1 MNLMEEILMKK
12 SILYKIFSCYI
23 LCLSMIFFIS
33 FNITPCIAYND
44 ILNEVNIVVDIKE
57 DGNAY
62 FTETWITEVGSGTEN
77 YKVFQNMGDSKIKDF
92 HVVDESGIQYEILDE
107 WDINKSRREKTQK
120 CGIIERNDS
129 YELCWG
135 VGNYGHREYT
145 ISYTIT
151 HFVQQYLHDQGF
163 NYAFLSNM
171 DLPPQKVKVEISS
184 FVDFTDEFCD
194 IYAFGYSG
202 KVEFIDGNVVLQ
214 TDTALSRYSKVQLLM
229 RIDDGTYIN
238 VYDNEEDFVDILEEA
253 KIGSDYDDTYEEDD
267 IYKKNHKK
275 TVLMM
280 IATLVITFSML
291 FFSIFLTS
299 YQVRKKKKKE
309 NTLLFNDGS
318 TINSRKKLKNINMF
332 RDIPCHKDLYYFYY
346 TSLKAGLITSKEKS
360 GIITTILLSWI
371 KDRQI
376 EFIKTKDQGL
386 LFKKEGYSIDLNKNI
401 VTKNIVEEELLKMLR
416 KAAGNN
422 GILETNEFEK
432 WCKVHYSIVDIWF
445 DRVES
450 FVESWMISQ
459 GLLDKKRIPHKFLFI
474 TNYTLERTYN
484 IQFKEAIY
492 QVAGFKKFLKEMS
505 IINEKEVIDVKLWED
520 YLLFATILGI
530 ADEVEKQ
537 LKINCP
543 QFNEGS
549 YMDTVHTTRIMRDF
563 THRSVAAAYRAQTS
577 ASHSGSSRS
586 SGGGGRSSSHGGGSR
601 SSGGGGGG
609 RR

>member
-12 SILYKIFSCYI
+12 NILYKIFSCYI
-23 LCLSMIFFIS
+23 LSLSIISFIS
-33 FNITPCIAYND
+33 FNITSCIAYD
-44 ILNEVNIVVDIKE
+44 DKLNEVNIVVDIKE

-107 WDINKSRREKTQK
+107 WDINKSRSEKAQK
-120 CGIIERNDS
+120 CGIIDRNGS

-184 FVDFTDEFCD
+184 FIDFTDEFCD

-202 KVEFIDGNVVLQ
+202 NVEFIDGNVVLQ

-238 VYDNEEDFVDILEEA
+238 AYANEEDFEEILEEA
-253 KIGSDYDDTYEEDD
+253 KIGSDYDDLYHEDD
-267 IYKKNHKK
+267 IYAKNHKK
-275 TVLMM
+275 TLLIM
-280 IATLVITFSML
+280 IATFAITFSML

-318 TINSRKKLKNINMF
+318 TINSRKKLKDINMF

-360 GIITTILLSWI
+360 GIIVAILLSWI

-376 EFIKTKDQGL
+376 EFIKTKDQGF

-401 VTKNIVEEELLKMLR
+401 LTKNIVEEELLKMLR

-459 GLLDKKRIPHKFLFI
+459 GLLDKKRIQHKFLFI

-484 IQFKEAIY
+484 IQFKEDIY
-492 QVAGFKKFLKEMS
+492 QVAGFKRFLKEMS
-505 IINEKEVIDVKLWED
+505 LINEKEVIDVKLWED
-520 YLLFATILGI
+520 YLIFATILGI

-537 LKINCP
+537 LKMNCP
-543 QFNEGS
+543 QFNEVS

-563 THRSVAAAYRAQTS
+563 THRSVSAAYRAQSST
-577 ASHSGSSRS
+577 SHSGSSRS